1 LPSLLFIMPSQ
12 NRSLFLI
19 ILFASTLFSSALLMF
34 VLQPLF
40 GKLLLPLLGGTPA
53 VWNSCMVFYQSVL
66 FLGYLYAHLL
76 GTRLKANRQIM
87 VHLAVI
93 SLSFLALPVGLPE
106 NLLPPTET
114 NPTFWIFSTLA
125 LAIGLPFFVLST
137 TAPLIQK
144 WFAHVGHKD
153 SHDPYFLYAASNTGS
168 LVSLLSYPFLI
179 EPNWGLVAQQ
189 SDWSMGYVV
198 LCFLIASCGAMLWKN
213 LKHILQPYRATP
225 FNGGERLKS
234 NDSFPPFEGGQGGC
248 ALELS
253 LKTKLYWGALAFIP
267 SSLLLGLTNF
277 ISTDIASV
285 PLLWII
291 PLTVYLLSFVIVFS
305 RWNDKSHA
313 WFVRLQ
319 AIFLIPFVAYSFIN
333 PADLPY
339 WAYLAF
345 HVVAFFFA
353 IMVCHGELAA
363 QRPHSEHLTTYYL
376 IMSFAGMLGGMFNT
390 FVAPFIFN
398 GIYEYPLMIIAALLL
413 RPSLKKLSLSEIV
426 MQLIDPILLLII
438 GAGIYFSVS
447 NLTDYFDGV
456 VISLCVLTIAVY
468 FLRQRVVAYA
478 GLMGVIISAAMSL
491 HHAESHTLMQERTF
505 FGVMA
510 VRESIL
516 TDEKGQPETYHELFH
531 GTTKHGAQ
539 RLITSESKTPLT
551 YYSRPSPMGQLF
563 KTFDAQNENWN
574 IGVVGLGAGALTCY
588 AKPSQT
594 WTLYEIDPL
603 VVDIAKNPA
612 YFTYLSQCAPNAVSE
627 IGDARLSL
635 QNKPD
640 GTFDLLMMDAF
651 SSDAVPTHLLTRE
664 AIELYFKKL
673 KPNGILAFH
682 ITNRHLLLKKVVSIH
697 AEQMKLAALI
707 NEFKPQTDAPLI
719 VATDWVVL
727 AKNPET
733 LKPLQTSQIGLW
745 QKMPLYFDMPA
756 WTDDFTNIVSIWK

>member
-1 LPSLLFIMPSQ
+1 MPSQ

-19 ILFASTLFSSALLMF
+19 VLFASTLFSSALLMF

-66 FLGYLYAHLL
+66 FLGYLYAHFL
-76 GTRLKANRQIM
+76 GTRLKANHQII
-87 VHLAVI
+87 VHFTVI
-93 SLSFLALPVGLPE
+93 SLSCLALPVGLPE
-106 NLLPPTET
+106 NLIPPTES
-114 NPTFWIFSTLA
+114 NPTFWLFSTLA

-144 WFAHVGHKD
+144 WFSHVGHHD

-179 EPNWGLVAQQ
+179 EPNWGLNAQQ
-189 SDWSMGYVV
+189 SDWTLGYVG
-198 LCFLIASCGAMLWKN
+198 LCLLISGCGFALWKN
-213 LKHILQPYRATP
+213 YQKIENEHVETSASLAPT
-225 FNGGERLKS
+225 
-234 NDSFPPFEGGQGGC
+234 
-248 ALELS
+248 LS
-253 LKTKLYWGALAFIP
+253 LKTKLYWGALAFVP

-305 RWNDKSHA
+305 RWNDKSHV

-319 AIFLIPFVAYSFIN
+319 PIFLIPFVAYSFIN

-339 WAYLAF
+339 WMYLVF
-345 HVVAFFFA
+345 HVIAFFFA

-363 QRPHSEHLTTYYL
+363 QRPHSSHLTTFYL

-390 FVAPFIFN
+390 FVAPFVFN

-413 RPSLKKLSLSEIV
+413 RPSLKKLSLKETSL
-426 MQLIDPILLLII
+426 QLIDPLLLLII

-510 VRESIL
+510 VRESVL
-516 TDEKGQPETYHELFH
+516 TDEKGQPEMYHELFH

-539 RLITSESKTPLT
+539 RLISTESKTPLT

-574 IGVVGLGAGALTCY
+574 IGVVGLGAGALACY

-603 VVDIAKNPA
+603 IVDIAKNPA
-612 YFTYLSQCAPNAVSE
+612 YFSYLSQCAPNAISE
-627 IGDARLSL
+627 IGDARLSI

-707 NEFKPQTDAPLI
+707 QEFKPQDNPPPLI

-727 AKNPET
+727 AKNPEM
-733 LKPLQTSQIGLW
+733 LKPLQTSQIGSW

>member
-1 LPSLLFIMPSQ
+1 MPTFQ
-12 NRSLFLI
+12 NRSIFLI
-19 ILFASTLFSSALLMF
+19 ALFASTLFSSALLMF

-76 GTRLKANRQIM
+76 GTRLKSNHQII
-87 VHLAVI
+87 VHLTVI

-106 NLLPPTET
+106 NLIPPTES
-114 NPTFWIFSTLA
+114 NPTFWLFSTLA

-179 EPNWGLVAQQ
+179 EPNWGLNAQQ
-189 SDWSMGYVV
+189 SDWTLGYVA
-198 LCFLIASCGAMLWKN
+198 LCLLIASCGAMLWKN
-213 LKHILQPYRATP
+213 YQTIDSENVTTSA
-225 FNGGERLKS
+225 S
-234 NDSFPPFEGGQGGC
+234 NAPP
-248 ALELS
+248 LS
-253 LKTKLYWGALAFIP
+253 WKTKFYWGALAFVP

-291 PLTVYLLSFVIVFS
+291 PLTVYLFSFVVVFS

-319 AIFLIPFVAYSFIN
+319 PVFLIPFVAYAFIN

-339 WAYLAF
+339 WMYLFF
-345 HVVAFFFA
+345 HVIAFFFA

-363 QRPHSEHLTTYYL
+363 QRPHSSHLTTYYL

-390 FVAPFIFN
+390 FVAPFVFN

-413 RPSLKKLSLSEIV
+413 RPSLKKLSLKETSS
-426 MQLIDPILLLII
+426 QLIDPLLLLII

-510 VRESIL
+510 VRESVL
-516 TDEKGQPETYHELFH
+516 TDEKGQPEMYHELFH

-539 RLITSESKTPLT
+539 RLIPTESKTPLT

-563 KTFDAQNENWN
+563 KTFDAQNANWN
-574 IGVVGLGAGALTCY
+574 IGVVGLGAGALACY

-603 VVDIAKNPA
+603 VVDIAKNSA
-612 YFTYLSQCAPNAVSE
+612 YFSYLSQCAPNAVSE
-627 IGDARLSL
+627 IGDARLSI

-697 AEQMKLAALI
+697 AEEMHLAALI

-733 LKPLQTSQIGLW
+733 LKLLQTSQIGSW

-756 WTDDFTNIVSIWK
+756 WTDDFTNIIGIWK

>member
-1 LPSLLFIMPSQ
+1 MPIFQ
-12 NRSLFLI
+12 NRSTPLILLFV
-19 ILFASTLFSSALLMF
+19 STLFSSALLMF

-53 VWNSCMVFYQSVL
+53 VWNSCMVFYQSLL
-66 FLGYLYAHLL
+66 FLGYLYAHLIAS
-76 GTRLKANRQIM
+76 RLHAQHQVI
-87 VHLAVI
+87 VHLSVI
-93 SLSFLALPVGLPE
+93 ALSLLALPIALPE
-106 NLLPPTET
+106 NLIPPTQS
-114 NPTFWIFSTLA
+114 NPTIWIFSTLA
-125 LAIGLPFFVLST
+125 FAIGLPFLILST
-137 TAPLIQK
+137 TSPLMQK
-144 WFAHVGHKD
+144 WFSNIGHKN
-153 SHDPYFLYAASNTGS
+153 SADPYFLYAASNTGS

-179 EPNWGLVAQQ
+179 EPNWGLSAQQ
-189 SDWSMGYVV
+189 ADWSMGYFG
-198 LCFLIASCGAMLWKN
+198 LCILIALCGVAQW
-213 LKHILQPYRATP
+213 
-225 FNGGERLKS
+225 S
-234 NDSFPPFEGGQGGC
+234 NYQAPQASESPLTTTMQAPV
-248 ALELS
+248 LS
-253 LKTKLYWGALAFIP
+253 WKTKLYWGALAFVP

-305 RWNDKSHA
+305 RWNDKSHR
-313 WFVRLQ
+313 WLIKLQ
-319 AIFLIPFVAYSFIN
+319 PLFFIPFVAYAFIN

-339 WAYLAF
+339 WAYLGF
-345 HVVAFFFA
+345 HVIAFFFA
-353 IMVCHGELAA
+353 VMVCHGELAA
-363 QRPHSEHLTTYYL
+363 QRPHSAHLTTYYL

-390 FVAPFIFN
+390 FLAPFVFN

-413 RPSLKKLSLSEIV
+413 RPSASKLNSKEIA
-426 MQLIDPILLLII
+426 MQLIDPLLLLGI
-438 GAGIYFSVS
+438 GAGIYFSVT
-447 NLTDYFDGV
+447 NLIGYFDGI
-456 VISLCVLTIAVY
+456 VISLIILTIAIY
-468 FLRQRVVAYA
+468 FLRKRVVAYA
-478 GLMGVIISAAMSL
+478 GLTGVIICAAMSL

-510 VRESIL
+510 VRESVL
-516 TDEKGQPETYHELFH
+516 SDENNQPEAYHELFH

-539 RLITSESKTPLT
+539 RLIASESKTPLT

-563 KTFDAQNENWN
+563 KTFDQVNENWN
-574 IGVVGLGAGALTCY
+574 IGVVGLGAGALACY

-603 VVDIAKNPA
+603 VVDIAKNTA

-627 IGDARLSL
+627 VGDARLSL

-640 GTFDLLMMDAF
+640 GSFDLLMMDAF
-651 SSDAVPTHLLTRE
+651 SSDAVPTHLLTKE

-697 AEQMKLAALI
+697 AEQMHLAALI

-727 AKNPET
+727 AKNSDT
-733 LKPLQTSQIGLW
+733 LKPLQTSQIGSW